1 VTTLDAEVEE
11 GAHGFDLFDASHSF
25 VVVIFILLVF
35 SYVMGWLPRI
45 F

>member
-1 VTTLDAEVEE
+1 MPGGRPNMEIFRGRGTDIAVLVA
-11 GAHGFDLFDASHSF
+11 
-25 VVVIFILLVF
+25 VIFILLVF

>member
-1 VTTLDAEVEE
+1 MEIFRERGTDIAV
-11 GAHGFDLFDASHSF
+11 F

-35 SYVMGWLPRI
+35 GYVMGWLPSI

>member
-1 VTTLDAEVEE
+1 MPGGRPKMEIFRERGTDIAVL
-11 GAHGFDLFDASHSF
+11 

-35 SYVMGWLPRI
+35 GYVMGWLPRI

>member
-1 VTTLDAEVEE
+1 MEIFRERGTDIAV
-11 GAHGFDLFDASHSF
+11 F

-35 SYVMGWLPRI
+35 GYVMGWLPRI